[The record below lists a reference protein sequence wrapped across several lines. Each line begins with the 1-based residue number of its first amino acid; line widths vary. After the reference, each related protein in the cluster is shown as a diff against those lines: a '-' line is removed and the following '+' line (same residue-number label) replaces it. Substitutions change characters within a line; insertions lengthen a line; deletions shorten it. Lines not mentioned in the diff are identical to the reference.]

1 MMTALAH
8 LCVMIVRSRQ
18 LEASRRRQTKRLRP
32 GVTGSG
38 SPSDRLKHDVET
50 HAAHAISLY
59 DKTLDERQHT
69 DRAKRKA
76 YPRKCCRSW
85 PAKPATAKRG
95 ISATGCSLLQDTL
108 HVDPSPEAADDV
120 SQRLTRTGLQQ
131 KPRRGN
137 LSFRAKEYNLPH
149 LSSHIRIQH
158 NLIYPYHSQ
167 TSLRT
172 LPVEQNRGTG
182 VFPRALPFSEKSPM
196 GAMVYSRIPHSFFSL
211 RLSRSLRIDA
221 SMTRR

>member
-69 DRAKRKA
+69 DRAKRKGGSTQTA
-76 YPRKCCRSW
+76 PN
-85 PAKPATAKRG
+85 AKHTLE
-95 ISATGCSLLQDTL
+95 SA
-108 HVDPSPEAADDV
+108 VEAG
-120 SQRLTRTGLQQ
+120 QPNLQQ
-131 KPRRGN
+131 RN
-137 LSFRAKEYNLPH
+137 AAFRQPDAVCYKIPCML
-149 LSSHIRIQH
+149 IRVLKQRMM
-158 NLIYPYHSQ
+158 Y
-167 TSLRT
+167 
-172 LPVEQNRGTG
+172 
-182 VFPRALPFSEKSPM
+182 
-196 GAMVYSRIPHSFFSL
+196 
-211 RLSRSLRIDA
+211 RSG
-221 SMTRR
+221 